1 MVSTRYGEVIA
12 EALSLTKSVFKTTNG
27 LSVSWLSVE
36 CSKLAVRR
44 VFFSFL
50 LLLGGLLTIELF
62 RFFSSAIL
70 EDVRKDAYF

>member
-1 MVSTRYGEVIA
+1 MVSTRYGKVIA

-50 LLLGGLLTIELF
+50 LLLGGLLTIEF